1 MDEVNKDTGE
11 IIVVKRL
18 SDLPTLII
26 DEEYEEVLDVLKR
39 EAINLKFNPSI
50 SRQKRKAKLKE
61 LQGYLA
67 NARTHARATREFSL
81 KDEFRA
87 TSQILYDAGR

>member
-50 SRQKRKAKLKE
+50 SRQKRKAKLTE